1 MTDKQL
7 TGLRTTLT
15 GAALFIGGALIPEP
29 NGGLGMLSMLAGLIL
44 MLAEAEGKVFWHWF
58 KTLGDEI
65 PQKKESEEQT
75 NDPN

>member
-29 NGGLGMLSMLAGLIL
+29 NGGLGMLSMLAGVVLVLGGGGGGGIL
-44 MLAEAEGKVFWHWF
+44 GLV
-58 KTLGDEI
+58 
-65 PQKKESEEQT
+65 
-75 NDPN
+75 

>member
-44 MLAEAEGKVFWHWF
+44 MLAEAVGTVFWHWF

>member
-15 GAALFIGGALIPEP
+15 GAALFIGGALIP
-29 NGGLGMLSMLAGLIL
+29 LIL
-44 MLAEAEGKVFWHWF
+44 MLAEAVGKVFWHWF